1 MELEIVLELLIQPVA
16 PPTAQSTFNNYSEG
30 KCTIVGCILTVFRIK
45 VFGKEVDSY
54 VDITETDLTQG

>member
-30 KCTIVGCILTVFRIK
+30 KCTTVGWTNGFSDQSLWK
-45 VFGKEVDSY
+45 GGGQLSGHYGD
-54 VDITETDLTQG
+54 